1 MGSASPFAPEART
14 RKASA
19 AKWRITYILT
29 QKMSVTP
36 PKNLTELFLGFLSIG
51 ARSFGGVMPWAYRV
65 MVEERRWI
73 TAADFTETV
82 GLCQFLPAPNIGN
95 TSVCPGSRWSALR
108 RPTARSCGLCHLP
121 FARGA

>member
-73 TAADFTETV
+73 TAADFTETL
-82 GLCQFLPAPNIGN
+82 GFSHSFPRPNTAN
-95 TSVCPGSRWSALR
+95 SPVLLVHHLFPCPSPCR
-108 RPTARSCGLCHLP
+108 
-121 FARGA
+121 